1 MVKRIGV
8 FSVVWLVAYS
18 VIDLATPYDDTDD
31 IENGKRSG
39 MRLFT
44 DNLTGCQYLQA
55 GLFGGM
61 SPRYDREGNH
71 IGCN

>member
-1 MVKRIGV
+1 MLRTIIV
-8 FSVVWLVAYS
+8 FFIVWLVAFT
-18 VIDLATPYDDTDD
+18 VVDWAMPYDDTDD
-31 IENGKRSG
+31 AANSERSG

-61 SPRYDREGNH
+61 SPRTDGTGKH
-71 IGCN
+71 VGCN